1 MKLFVLLLEFSLWLI
16 ISLVCAITLTL
27 SSFYLYLNPDLPPV
41 NMLKET
47 QLQTPLR
54 VFTQDGKLIAEF
66 GETRR
71 IPLTLSEVP
80 PTLINAILTAED
92 DRFYSHQGVS
102 LKALARASF
111 DLINTGSIQSGG
123 STITMQVA
131 KNFFLSNERTFIRKF
146 NEIILALQI
155 ENELSKE
162 EILELYINK
171 IFLGHR
177 AYGFGAAAQIYYGK
191 PLAELELAEFAM
203 LASLPKSPS
212 KSNPITN
219 PDKALN
225 RRNWILN
232 RMLKLALITPEEH
245 KQASNTPVV
254 ANFHAL
260 WSDVEASHL
269 AEMVRIEMLQRFGQN
284 AYTDG
289 FSVYTTLSAAKQ
301 QAANQAVRKGLI
313 DYDQRH
319 GFRGP
324 IERIDISSD
333 GFSDPGI
340 AKTITDKLK
349 KVPITDNYQAA
360 LITSLAQDKAIAML
374 KDQSEI
380 RLDSDSVAWAKPF
393 INVNALGAT
402 PKSPADILKVGDIVY
417 VTSRPNVV
425 NTEQQANEK
434 PEAGDDTVE
443 IISNTNQ
450 TLEPEPHMSWSLAQ
464 IPEAQGTLI
473 SLNPDNGAILAL
485 VGGFDYSLSRFNRA
499 LQAQRQAG
507 SNFKPFIYAAALENG
522 FTAASIIND
531 APVVFEDAGLEATWR
546 PENSSGKFFGPTRL
560 RKALYESRNLVS
572 IRLLRSLSI
581 PKAINYVKLF
591 GFDPE
596 RLPRDLSLALGSA
609 AVTPLEMATGF
620 AVLANGGYKI
630 EPYFID
636 YITDNNGE
644 IVFQANPAI
653 VCRPPCVMQTP
664 TTTLALDEETKDS
677 TKDSAEEITDNQLAS
692 NAEEDVLQSEAE
704 AVSNIAEASEQ
715 EYTPPPMVYAP
726 RVMDE
731 RVNYILNSILRD
743 VITKG
748 TGRKASLLGRSDL
761 AGKTG
766 TTNNQLDAWFSGFNT
781 AQVVV
786 TWVGFDD
793 PQTLGA
799 REFGAK
805 AALPIWI
812 DYMAN
817 TLAGTPQ
824 RLLSRPDGLITMRID
839 PETGEVATPGQEGAI
854 FETFLEE
861 FTPQKQSN
869 NTTNTQHDDLIPNEL
884 F

>member
-1 MKLFVLLLEFSLWLI
+1 MKLFVLLLEFSLWSI

-41 NMLKET
+41 SMLKET
-47 QLQTPLR
+47 QLQTPLK

-111 DLINTGSIQSGG
+111 DLISTGSIQSGG

-155 ENELSKE
+155 ESELSKE

-191 PLAELELAEFAM
+191 PLAELDLAEFAM

-219 PDKALN
+219 PEKALN

-245 KQASNTPVV
+245 KQASSTPVV
-254 ANFHAL
+254 ADFHAL

-324 IERIDISSD
+324 IERIDISND
-333 GFSDPGI
+333 DFSDPDF

-349 KVPITDNYQAA
+349 DIPIADNYQAA
-360 LITSLAQDKAIAML
+360 LITSLDQDKAKALL

-380 RLDSDSVAWAKPF
+380 HLDSNSVAWARPF

-417 VTSRPNVV
+417 VTPRPNGV

-434 PEAGDDTVE
+434 PEVVDNAAE
-443 IISNTNQ
+443 ITSNTSQ
-450 TLEPEPHMSWSLAQ
+450 KPQSHRSWSLVQ
-464 IPEAQGTLI
+464 IPEAQGALI
-473 SLNPDNGAILAL
+473 ALNPDNGAILAL
-485 VGGFDYSLSRFNRA
+485 VGGFDYSLSRFNRV

-531 APVVFEDAGLEATWR
+531 APVVFEDASLEATWR

-560 RKALYESRNLVS
+560 REALYKSRNLVS

-581 PKAINYVKLF
+581 PKAIDYVKIF

-636 YITDNNGE
+636 HITDNNDE
-644 IVFQANPAI
+644 IIFQANPAI

-664 TTTLALDEETKDS
+664 TTTLAPDEETKDS
-677 TKDSAEEITDNQLAS
+677 TKDSAEAITDNQPANS
-692 NAEEDVLQSEAE
+692 VEEEVLQSETVA
-704 AVSNIAEASEQ
+704 NIADASEQ
-715 EYTPPPMVYAP
+715 EYTPPPIVYAP

-799 REFGAK
+799 REFGAR

-839 PETGEVATPGQEGAI
+839 QETGEVAAPGQEGAI
-854 FETFLEE
+854 FETFREE
-861 FTPQKQSN
+861 YAPKKQSN
-869 NTTNTQHDDLIPNEL
+869 NTINAQHDDLIPNEL

>member
-1 MKLFVLLLEFSLWLI
+1 MKLFVLLLEFSLWSI

-41 NMLKET
+41 SMLKET
-47 QLQTPLR
+47 QLQTPLK

-111 DLINTGSIQSGG
+111 DLISTGSIQSGG

-155 ENELSKE
+155 ESELSKE

-191 PLAELELAEFAM
+191 PLAELDLAEFAM

-219 PDKALN
+219 PEKALN

-245 KQASNTPVV
+245 KQASSTPVV
-254 ANFHAL
+254 ADFHAL

-324 IERIDISSD
+324 IERIDISND
-333 GFSDPGI
+333 DFSDPDF

-349 KVPITDNYQAA
+349 EIPIADNYQAA
-360 LITSLAQDKAIAML
+360 LITSLDQDKAKALL

-380 RLDSDSVAWAKPF
+380 HLDSNSVAWARPF

-417 VTSRPNVV
+417 VTPRPNGV

-434 PEAGDDTVE
+434 PEVVDNTAE
-443 IISNTNQ
+443 ITSNTSQ
-450 TLEPEPHMSWSLAQ
+450 KPQPHRSWSLVQ
-464 IPEAQGTLI
+464 IPEAQGALI
-473 SLNPDNGAILAL
+473 ALNPDNGAILAL
-485 VGGFDYSLSRFNRA
+485 VGGFDYSLSRFNRV

-531 APVVFEDAGLEATWR
+531 APVVFEDASLEATWR

-560 RKALYESRNLVS
+560 REALYKSRNLVS

-581 PKAINYVKLF
+581 PKAIDYVKIF
-591 GFDPE
+591 GFDPD
-596 RLPRDLSLALGSA
+596 RLPRDLALALGSA

-636 YITDNNGE
+636 HITDNNDE
-644 IVFQANPAI
+644 IIFQANPAI

-677 TKDSAEEITDNQLAS
+677 TKDSAEAITDNQPANS
-692 NAEEDVLQSEAE
+692 VEEEVLQSETVA
-704 AVSNIAEASEQ
+704 NIADASEQ
-715 EYTPPPMVYAP
+715 EYTPPPIVYAP

-799 REFGAK
+799 REFGAR

-839 PETGEVATPGQEGAI
+839 QETGEVAAPGQEGAI
-854 FETFLEE
+854 FETFREE
-861 FTPQKQSN
+861 YAPKKQSN
-869 NTTNTQHDDLIPNEL
+869 NTINAQHDDLIPNEL

>member
-1 MKLFVLLLEFSLWLI
+1 MKLFVLLLEFSLWSI

-41 NMLKET
+41 SMLKET
-47 QLQTPLR
+47 QLQTPLK

-111 DLINTGSIQSGG
+111 DLISTGSIQSGG

-155 ENELSKE
+155 ESELSKE

-191 PLAELELAEFAM
+191 PLAELDLAEFAM

-219 PDKALN
+219 PEKALN

-245 KQASNTPVV
+245 KQASSTPVV
-254 ANFHAL
+254 ADFHAL

-324 IERIDISSD
+324 IERIDISND
-333 GFSDPGI
+333 DFSDPDF

-349 KVPITDNYQAA
+349 EIPIADNYQAA
-360 LITSLAQDKAIAML
+360 LITSLDQDKAKALL

-380 RLDSDSVAWAKPF
+380 HLDSNSVAWARPF

-417 VTSRPNVV
+417 VTPRPNGV

-434 PEAGDDTVE
+434 PEVVDNTAE
-443 IISNTNQ
+443 ITSNTSQ
-450 TLEPEPHMSWSLAQ
+450 KPQPHRSWSLVQ
-464 IPEAQGTLI
+464 IPEAQGALI
-473 SLNPDNGAILAL
+473 ALNPDNGAILAL
-485 VGGFDYSLSRFNRA
+485 VGGFDYSLSRFNRV

-531 APVVFEDAGLEATWR
+531 APVVFEDASLEATWR

-560 RKALYESRNLVS
+560 REALYKSRNLVS

-581 PKAINYVKLF
+581 PKAIDYVKIF

-636 YITDNNGE
+636 HITDNNDE
-644 IVFQANPAI
+644 IIFQANPAI

-677 TKDSAEEITDNQLAS
+677 TKDSAEAITDNQPANS
-692 NAEEDVLQSEAE
+692 VEEEVLQSETVA
-704 AVSNIAEASEQ
+704 NIADASEQ
-715 EYTPPPMVYAP
+715 EYTPPPIVYAP

-799 REFGAK
+799 REFGAR

-839 PETGEVATPGQEGAI
+839 QETGEVAAPGQEGAI
-854 FETFLEE
+854 FETFREE
-861 FTPQKQSN
+861 YAPKKQSN
-869 NTTNTQHDDLIPNEL
+869 NTINAQHDDLIPNEL

>member
-1 MKLFVLLLEFSLWLI
+1 MKLFVLLLEFSLWSI

-41 NMLKET
+41 SMLKET
-47 QLQTPLR
+47 QLQTPLK

-111 DLINTGSIQSGG
+111 DLISTGSIQSGG

-155 ENELSKE
+155 ESELSKE

-191 PLAELELAEFAM
+191 PLAELDLAEFAM

-219 PDKALN
+219 PEKALN

-245 KQASNTPVV
+245 KQASSTPVV
-254 ANFHAL
+254 AGFHAL

-324 IERIDISSD
+324 IERIDISND
-333 GFSDPGI
+333 DFSDPDF

-349 KVPITDNYQAA
+349 DIPIADNYQAA
-360 LITSLAQDKAIAML
+360 LITSLDQDKAKALL

-380 RLDSDSVAWAKPF
+380 HLDSNSVAWARPF

-417 VTSRPNVV
+417 VTPRPNGV

-434 PEAGDDTVE
+434 PEVVDNAAE
-443 IISNTNQ
+443 ITSNTSQ
-450 TLEPEPHMSWSLAQ
+450 KPQPHRSWSLVQ
-464 IPEAQGTLI
+464 IPEAQGALI
-473 SLNPDNGAILAL
+473 ALNPDNGAILAL
-485 VGGFDYSLSRFNRA
+485 VGGFDYSLSRFNRV

-531 APVVFEDAGLEATWR
+531 APVVFEDASLEATWR

-560 RKALYESRNLVS
+560 REALYKSRNLVS

-581 PKAINYVKLF
+581 PKAIDYVKIF

-636 YITDNNGE
+636 HITDNNDE
-644 IVFQANPAI
+644 IIFQANPAI

-664 TTTLALDEETKDS
+664 TTTLAPDEETKDS
-677 TKDSAEEITDNQLAS
+677 TKDSAEAITDNQPANS
-692 NAEEDVLQSEAE
+692 VEEEVLQSETVA
-704 AVSNIAEASEQ
+704 NIVDASEQ
-715 EYTPPPMVYAP
+715 EYTPPPIVYAP

-799 REFGAK
+799 REFGAR

-839 PETGEVATPGQEGAI
+839 QETGEVAAPGQEGAI
-854 FETFLEE
+854 FETFREE
-861 FTPQKQSN
+861 YAPKKQSN
-869 NTTNTQHDDLIPNEL
+869 NTINAQHDDLIPNEL

>member
-1 MKLFVLLLEFSLWLI
+1 MKLFVLLLEFSLWSI

-41 NMLKET
+41 SMLKET
-47 QLQTPLR
+47 QLQTPLK

-111 DLINTGSIQSGG
+111 DLISTGSIQSGG

-155 ENELSKE
+155 ESELSKE

-191 PLAELELAEFAM
+191 PLAELDLAEFAM

-219 PDKALN
+219 PEKALN

-245 KQASNTPVV
+245 KQASSTPVV
-254 ANFHAL
+254 ADFHAL

-324 IERIDISSD
+324 IERIDISND
-333 GFSDPGI
+333 DFSDPDF

-349 KVPITDNYQAA
+349 DIPIADNYQAA
-360 LITSLAQDKAIAML
+360 LITSLDQDKAKALL

-380 RLDSDSVAWAKPF
+380 HLDSNSVAWARPF

-417 VTSRPNVV
+417 VTPRPNGV

-434 PEAGDDTVE
+434 PEVVDNAAE
-443 IISNTNQ
+443 ITSNTSQ
-450 TLEPEPHMSWSLAQ
+450 KPQPHRSWSLVQ
-464 IPEAQGTLI
+464 IPEAQGALI
-473 SLNPDNGAILAL
+473 ALNPDNGAILAL
-485 VGGFDYSLSRFNRA
+485 VGGFDYSLSRFNRV

-531 APVVFEDAGLEATWR
+531 APVVFEDASLEATWR

-560 RKALYESRNLVS
+560 REALYKSRNLVS

-581 PKAINYVKLF
+581 PKAIDYVKIF

-636 YITDNNGE
+636 HITDNNDE
-644 IVFQANPAI
+644 IIFQANPAI

-664 TTTLALDEETKDS
+664 TTTLAPDEETKDS
-677 TKDSAEEITDNQLAS
+677 TKDSAEAITDNQPANS
-692 NAEEDVLQSEAE
+692 VEEEVLQSETVA
-704 AVSNIAEASEQ
+704 NIVDASEQ
-715 EYTPPPMVYAP
+715 EYTPPPIVYAP

-799 REFGAK
+799 REFGAR

-839 PETGEVATPGQEGAI
+839 QETGEVAAPGQEGAI
-854 FETFLEE
+854 FETFREE
-861 FTPQKQSN
+861 YAPKKQSN
-869 NTTNTQHDDLIPNEL
+869 NTINAQHDDLIPNEL

>member
-1 MKLFVLLLEFSLWLI
+1 MKLFVLLLEFSLWSI

-41 NMLKET
+41 SMLKET
-47 QLQTPLR
+47 QLQTPLK

-111 DLINTGSIQSGG
+111 DLISTGSIQSGG

-155 ENELSKE
+155 ESELSKE

-191 PLAELELAEFAM
+191 PLAELDLAEFAM

-219 PDKALN
+219 PEKALN

-245 KQASNTPVV
+245 KQASSTPVV
-254 ANFHAL
+254 AGFHAL

-324 IERIDISSD
+324 IERIDISND
-333 GFSDPGI
+333 DFSDPDF

-349 KVPITDNYQAA
+349 DIPIADNYQAA
-360 LITSLAQDKAIAML
+360 LITSLDQDKAKALL

-380 RLDSDSVAWAKPF
+380 HLDSNSVAWARPF

-417 VTSRPNVV
+417 VTPRPNGV

-434 PEAGDDTVE
+434 PEVVDNAAE
-443 IISNTNQ
+443 ITSNTSQ
-450 TLEPEPHMSWSLAQ
+450 KPQSHRSWSLVQ
-464 IPEAQGTLI
+464 IPEAQGALI
-473 SLNPDNGAILAL
+473 ALNPDNGAILAL
-485 VGGFDYSLSRFNRA
+485 VGGFDYSLSRFNRV

-531 APVVFEDAGLEATWR
+531 APVVFEDASLEATWR

-560 RKALYESRNLVS
+560 REALYKSRNLVS

-581 PKAINYVKLF
+581 PKAIDYVKIF

-636 YITDNNGE
+636 HITDNNDE
-644 IVFQANPAI
+644 IIFQANPAI

-664 TTTLALDEETKDS
+664 TTTLAPDEETKDS
-677 TKDSAEEITDNQLAS
+677 TKDSAEAITDNQPANS
-692 NAEEDVLQSEAE
+692 VEEEVLQSETVA
-704 AVSNIAEASEQ
+704 NIVDASEQ
-715 EYTPPPMVYAP
+715 EYTPPPIVYAP

-799 REFGAK
+799 REFGAR

-839 PETGEVATPGQEGAI
+839 QETGEVAAPGQEGAI
-854 FETFLEE
+854 FETFREE
-861 FTPQKQSN
+861 YAPKKQSN
-869 NTTNTQHDDLIPNEL
+869 NTINAQHDDLIPNEL

>member
-1 MKLFVLLLEFSLWLI
+1 MKLFVLLLEFSLWSI

-41 NMLKET
+41 SMLKET
-47 QLQTPLR
+47 QLQTPLK

-111 DLINTGSIQSGG
+111 DLISTGSIQSGG

-155 ENELSKE
+155 ESELSKE

-191 PLAELELAEFAM
+191 PLAELDLAEFAM

-219 PDKALN
+219 PEKALN

-245 KQASNTPVV
+245 KQASSTPVV
-254 ANFHAL
+254 AGFHAL

-324 IERIDISSD
+324 IERIDISND
-333 GFSDPGI
+333 DFSDPDF

-349 KVPITDNYQAA
+349 EIPIADNYQAA
-360 LITSLAQDKAIAML
+360 LITSLDQDKAKALL

-380 RLDSDSVAWAKPF
+380 HLDSNSVAWARPF

-417 VTSRPNVV
+417 VTPRPNGV

-434 PEAGDDTVE
+434 PEVVDNAAE
-443 IISNTNQ
+443 ITSNTSQ
-450 TLEPEPHMSWSLAQ
+450 KPQSHRSWSLVQ
-464 IPEAQGTLI
+464 IPEAQGALI
-473 SLNPDNGAILAL
+473 ALNPDNGAILAL
-485 VGGFDYSLSRFNRA
+485 VGGFDYSLSRFNRV

-531 APVVFEDAGLEATWR
+531 APVVFEDASLEATWR

-560 RKALYESRNLVS
+560 REALYKSRNLVS

-581 PKAINYVKLF
+581 PKAIDYVKIF

-636 YITDNNGE
+636 HITDNNDE
-644 IVFQANPAI
+644 IIFQANPAI

-664 TTTLALDEETKDS
+664 TTTLAPDEETKDS
-677 TKDSAEEITDNQLAS
+677 TKDSAEAITDNQPANS
-692 NAEEDVLQSEAE
+692 VEEEVLQSETVA
-704 AVSNIAEASEQ
+704 NIADASEQ
-715 EYTPPPMVYAP
+715 EYTPPPIVYAP

-799 REFGAK
+799 REFGAR

-839 PETGEVATPGQEGAI
+839 QETGEVAAPGQEGAI
-854 FETFLEE
+854 FETFREE
-861 FTPQKQSN
+861 YAPKKQSN
-869 NTTNTQHDDLIPNEL
+869 NTINAQHDDLIPNEL